1 MARYAIPVALR
12 RAEWRGQETDGDS
25 DGGIM
30 SVGQQQATIAQR
42 AARLSLYGLFEK
54 QCRLHPAR
62 PALAHLDQIVSYAD
76 LRQRAERLAALLHGQ
91 GLRPGDRVCIL
102 SENHPIFLELSL
114 AALRLGL
121 IVATLNWRLAP
132 RELAHCIALVQ
143 PKVTLVSPRHRNSL
157 AGISQAGILLEIGAA
172 LEQQLAGSAP
182 ALPAMPDGDPED
194 GLFIIYTSGTTGLP
208 KGALLSQRA
217 MLARLLVYVTDYG
230 VDGSDT
236 FLAWSPLFHMAS
248 VELGLGT
255 LLLGG
260 KVVVLDGADLPVIC
274 DYLERESL
282 SNLIFFPGMVEQTL
296 AYLRQRRPKVKR
308 LKKFGALAD
317 LFAPREIADMT
328 ALLGVPFTNTFGST
342 ETGMPPASAGRLA
355 AGEIPTDFAK
365 TESLLCDVLLVD
377 EAGQPVPDGLP
388 GELLMRGPTL
398 FSGYWNAPEA
408 TEEAFAGGWYHTGDV
423 FMRRPDGRLD
433 YVDRRKYLIKS
444 GGENIYPA
452 EIERVALLH
461 PHIAEAVVVRRRDA
475 RWGEVPVL
483 VVAAEGV
490 APTEQELI
498 ALCRAELA
506 PYKRPKHVLF
516 LPKGSLPRNNT
527 GKIIRPDVESWVAA
541 QPLAGDA
548 AP

>member
-1 MARYAIPVALR
+1 MSLR
-12 RAEWRGQETDGDS
+12 QGQPAMGQE
-25 DGGIM
+25 
-30 SVGQQQATIAQR
+30 ARR
-42 AARLSLYGLFEK
+42 AARLSLYALFEK
-54 QCRLHPAR
+54 QCRLHPER
-62 PALAHLDQIVSYAD
+62 TALAYQDSSLSYAR
-76 LRQRAERLAALLHGQ
+76 LRQRAERLAALLHDQ
-91 GLRPGDRVCIL
+91 GLKPGDRVCIL

-114 AALRLGL
+114 AALRLGI
-121 IVATLNWRLAP
+121 IVATLNWRLSG
-132 RELAHCIALVQ
+132 RELAHCIALVE
-143 PKVTLVSPRHRNSL
+143 PKTILVSARHRASL
-157 AGISQAGILLEIGAA
+157 DGIGPSCTLLEIGAA
-172 LEQQLAGSAP
+172 LEQQLDGPLP
-182 ALPAMPDGDPED
+182 ALPPMPESDPED

-217 MLARLLVYVTDYG
+217 MLARLMVYVTDYG
-230 VDGSDT
+230 VDGGDT

-260 KVVVLDGADLPVIC
+260 KVAVLDGAELPVIC
-274 DYLERESL
+274 DYLEREPL

-296 AYLRQRRPKVKR
+296 AYLRQRRPQVKR

-317 LFAPREIADMT
+317 LFAPREIAEMT

-355 AGEIPTDFAK
+355 AGVAPTDFAK

-377 EAGQPVPDGLP
+377 EAGQPVPDGEP

-408 TEEAFAGGWYHTGDV
+408 TAEAFAGGWYHTGDV
-423 FMRRPDGRLD
+423 FVRRPDGRLD

-461 PHIAEAVVVRRRDA
+461 PNIAEAVVVRQRDA

-483 VVAAEGV
+483 VVAAEGE
-490 APTEQELI
+490 APAAEELI
-498 ALCRAELA
+498 ALCRQELA
-506 PYKRPKHVLF
+506 PYKRPKQVLF
-516 LPKGSLPRNNT
+516 VPKGSLPRNNT
-527 GKIIRPDVESWVAA
+527 GKVIRPEVESWVAA
-541 QPLAGDA
+541 QA
-548 AP
+548 AEEISA